1 VKNAEREQGPG
12 PIETGELAIVAAA
25 VAQGLAIG
33 AWLALFPETAL
44 RAGGFPAAPAFFVRW
59 AGVLHV
65 VLAAGYALEY
75 MRFRRV
81 TLLVLAKGV
90 TAFFLA
96 AAWVG
101 DGLGWLMV
109 IAVFVEASIAG
120 CAAIAH
126 PSADRS
132 RRARARLRLVT
143 PTPNELRPVERSGR
157 NGS

>member
-1 VKNAEREQGPG
+1 MKNAEREQGPG

-81 TLLVLAKGV
+81 ALLVIAKAV

-96 AAWVG
+96 GAWFG
-101 DGLGWLMV
+101 DGLPWLM
-109 IAVFVEASIAG
+109 IAAVFVEATLAAAA
-120 CAAIAH
+120 AAIH
-126 PSADRS
+126 PAASRS
-132 RRARARLRLVT
+132 RHARARLRLVT
-143 PTPNELRPVERSGR
+143 PAPTEVRPAGR
-157 NGS
+157 R

>member
-12 PIETGELAIVAAA
+12 PIETGELAVVAAA

-33 AWLALFPETAL
+33 AWLALFPEGAL

-81 TLLVLAKGV
+81 ALLVIAKAV

-96 AAWVG
+96 GAWVG
-101 DGLGWLMV
+101 DGLPWLM
-109 IAVFVEASIAG
+109 IAAVFVEAALAAAA
-120 CAAIAH
+120 AAIH
-126 PSADRS
+126 PAASRS
-132 RRARARLRLVT
+132 RHARARLRLVT
-143 PTPNELRPVERSGR
+143 PAPTEVRPAGR
-157 NGS
+157 R